1 MIADKPRL
9 FFLSESCFDR
19 ASKTR
24 WVTHKGSNLAQG
36 RVVPLGAAHP
46 KSAYVQHSMHFER
59 AKQGMPS
66 AGQYVGSQNLIRIGS
81 KQL

>member
-24 WVTHKGSNLAQG
+24 WVTHKGSLPSGGHALFC
-36 RVVPLGAAHP
+36 PL
-46 KSAYVQHSMHFER
+46 KMH
-59 AKQGMPS
+59 GVL
-66 AGQYVGSQNLIRIGS
+66 YIG
-81 KQL
+81 